1 MPAGNIA
8 QELDARWNEQSPWG
22 LFLTVLVEVS
32 EYSLD
37 LSDYRDIMRDNR
49 IHVVVLRLQ
58 PDVVFFL
65 VESLYRSA
73 CLIVIIYQSYHD
85 FAV

>member
-37 LSDYRDIMRDNR
+37 FSDYRDIMRDYR
-49 IHVVVLRLQ
+49 IHIVVFRLQ
-58 PDVVFFL
+58 PYVVFFL
-65 VESLYRSA
+65 VESLYGSP
-73 CLIVIIYQSYHD
+73 CLIIIIDQSYYD
-85 FAV
+85 LAV